1 MDLDWL
7 LFTTLHLQNAVYFSS
22 RALSSLKSTDSPT
35 LIVTFTGLRTM
46 VWEMECLLLWS
57 PPLLTQAVHAWSC
70 PIAFFPMGCCGT
82 TSLTG
87 QVSLFSGLTYG
98 VRYEGNGKGT
108 AQVEILKKRCLFQ
121 IQWAHSPQGFL
132 DPFYVVLPLEGFIY
146 FFP

>member
-1 MDLDWL
+1 
-7 LFTTLHLQNAVYFSS
+7 
-22 RALSSLKSTDSPT
+22 
-35 LIVTFTGLRTM
+35 
-46 VWEMECLLLWS
+46 
-57 PPLLTQAVHAWSC
+57 
-70 PIAFFPMGCCGT
+70 MGCCGT

-87 QVSLFSGLTYG
+87 QVSLFQRLTYG

-121 IQWAHSPQGFL
+121 IQWAHNPQEFL